1 MLNRIEGVEGVE
13 SFMDALLKVDPNK
26 IIDQEIRLLNEKKKF
41 NDKQQR
47 EETTNSM
54 GGPRE
59 DSGIEGMDSA
69 NSTAP
74 TQQPGTELN
83 QQPSPLPGM
92 KKSWFK
98 DNFGMEGSEI
108 CDLLEK
114 SGRDELVQLIRP
126 LIREERIC
134 LLKSYPSVSPALID
148 ELPFTDF
155 DYSMLQ
161 KNPDNLNIPFRRFVK
176 SWNDASTDEERDEA
190 YGIWS
195 NRISKQHHLTRREDG
210 ILKRCQDLLTEN
222 GALNAQSLQS
232 YGLEASTT
240 EISMLI
246 KSHGFLYGISAIGK
260 GKASNVRS
268 MFYDVSRTDMLIKDA
283 GALVGGLFD
292 NGGSIEISS
301 SGKPRLILPFNSA
314 ICKHYADALN
324 QEMDTAGVLAEG
336 DGLVIEGEDAVAK
349 ALDAGLP
356 YIIERKADAVILRK
370 SIDNHEDALRCL
382 KYQLSS
388 PSKQV
393 SLLKS
398 WSLSDDDLESL
409 KEAVVNG

>member
-1 MLNRIEGVEGVE
+1 MLNRIEGIEGVE
-13 SFMDALLKVDPNK
+13 SFMDALLKIDPNK
-26 IIDQEIRLLNEKKKF
+26 VIDQKIKVLQEEKKV
-41 NDKQQR
+41 NQQK
-47 EETTNSM
+47 EKTTGS
-54 GGPRE
+54 PRE
-59 DSGIEGMDSA
+59 NAGIEGMDSA
-69 NSTAP
+69 QSSAP
-74 TQQPGTELN
+74 TTQPGTDLVES
-83 QQPSPLPGM
+83 PSPLPGLS
-92 KKSWFK
+92 KTWFK

-108 CDLLEK
+108 CDLLTK
-114 SGRDELVQLIRP
+114 SGRDDLVQLIQP
-126 LIREERIC
+126 LIREERIS
-134 LLKSYPSVSPALID
+134 LLKSYPSVSPTLID
-148 ELPFTDF
+148 KLPFTDF

-161 KNPDNLNIPFRRFVK
+161 KNPNNLSIPFRRFVK
-176 SWNDASTDEERDEA
+176 SWNDSTTDEERDEA

-210 ILKRCQDLLTEN
+210 ILKRCQELLTSN

-283 GALVGGLFD
+283 GALIGGLFD
-292 NGGSIEISS
+292 NGGSIEVGS
-301 SGKPRLILPFNSA
+301 SGSPRLILPFNSA

-324 QEMDTAGVLAEG
+324 HEMNTAGVLAEG
-336 DGLVIEGEDAVAK
+336 DGLVIEGEVAVAK
-349 ALDAGLP
+349 ALDLGLSH
-356 YIIERKADAVILRK
+356 IVEKKADAVILRK

-398 WSLSDDDLESL
+398 WGISNDDLESL

>member
-1 MLNRIEGVEGVE
+1 MLNRIEGIEGVE
-13 SFMDALLKVDPNK
+13 SFMDALLKIDPNK
-26 IIDQEIRLLNEKKKF
+26 VIDQKIKVLQEEKKV
-41 NDKQQR
+41 NQQK
-47 EETTNSM
+47 EKTKGS
-54 GGPRE
+54 PRE
-59 DSGIEGMDSA
+59 NAGIEGMDSA
-69 NSTAP
+69 QSSAP
-74 TQQPGTELN
+74 TTQPGTDLVES
-83 QQPSPLPGM
+83 PSPLPGLS
-92 KKSWFK
+92 KTWFK

-108 CDLLEK
+108 CDLLTK
-114 SGRDELVQLIRP
+114 SGRDELVQLIQP
-126 LIREERIC
+126 LIREERIS

-161 KNPDNLNIPFRRFVK
+161 KNPTNLSIPFRRFVK
-176 SWNDASTDEERDEA
+176 SWNDSTTDEERDEA

-210 ILKRCQDLLTEN
+210 ILKRCQELLTNN

-260 GKASNVRS
+260 GKAANVRS
-268 MFYDVSRTDMLIKDA
+268 MFYDISRTDMLIKDA
-283 GALVGGLFD
+283 GALIGGLFD
-292 NGGSIEISS
+292 NGGSIEVGS
-301 SGKPRLILPFNSA
+301 SGSPRLILPFNSA

-324 QEMDTAGVLAEG
+324 HEMDTAGVLAEG
-336 DGLVIEGEDAVAK
+336 DGLVIEGEVAVAK
-349 ALDAGLP
+349 ALDLGLSH
-356 YIIERKADAVILRK
+356 IVEKKADAVILRK

-382 KYQLSS
+382 KYQLAS

-398 WSLSDDDLESL
+398 WGISNDDLESL

>member
-1 MLNRIEGVEGVE
+1 MLNRIEGIEGVE
-13 SFMDALLKVDPNK
+13 SFMDALLKIDPNK
-26 IIDQEIRLLNEKKKF
+26 VIDQKIKVLNQEKKVNQEKE
-41 NDKQQR
+41 K
-47 EETTNSM
+47 EKTTGS
-54 GGPRE
+54 PRE
-59 DSGIEGMDSA
+59 NVGIEGMDSA
-69 NSTAP
+69 ESSAP
-74 TQQPGTELN
+74 TIQPGTDLVN
-83 QQPSPLPGM
+83 QPSPLPDLT
-92 KKSWFK
+92 KSWFK

-126 LIREERIC
+126 LIREERMA

-155 DYSMLQ
+155 DYLMLQ
-161 KNPDNLNIPFRRFVK
+161 KNPNNLSIPFRRFVK
-176 SWNDASTDEERDEA
+176 SWNDSTTDEEKDEA

-210 ILKRCQDLLTEN
+210 VLKRCQELLTNN

-232 YGLEASTT
+232 YGLDVSTT

-260 GKASNVRS
+260 GKAANVRS

-283 GALVGGLFD
+283 GALIGGLFD
-292 NGGSIEISS
+292 NGGSIEIGS
-301 SGKPRLILPFNSA
+301 SGSPRLILPFNSA

-324 QEMDTAGVLAEG
+324 HEMDTAGVLAEG

-349 ALDAGLP
+349 ALDLGLP
-356 YIIERKADAVILRK
+356 HIIEKKPNAIILRK
-370 SIDNHEDALRCL
+370 SIDNHGDALRCL
-382 KYQLSS
+382 KYQLAS
-388 PSKQV
+388 PSKRV

-409 KEAVVNG
+409 KEVVING